1 MERFYSRRLLGFAH
15 RRSDNL
21 HIAKR
26 FLCPGWET
34 VNADLIQKTNVNC
47 EFLVASTKNSGFFY
61 IVNSE
66 IGTCSCA
73 VGISGAPCKHQG
85 AVSMKFCISI
95 FNFVPSLTPDDRI
108 IYTYIALGRYTIN
121 Y

>member
-1 MERFYSRRLLGFAH
+1 MA
-15 RRSDNL
+15 N
-21 HIAKR
+21 K
-26 FLCPGWET
+26 
-34 VNADLIQKTNVNC
+34 
-47 EFLVASTKNSGFFY
+47 FLVPSTKQNTGLFY

-73 VGISGAPCKHQG
+73 VRISGAPCKHQR
-85 AVSMKFCISI
+85 AVSIKFCISI
-95 FNFVPSLTPDDRI
+95 FNFVLSLTPDDRI